1 MEEME
6 LSYTV
11 DGNVKCYNHFGT
23 QFVSFLES

>member
-6 LSYTV
+6 RSYTV
-11 DGNVKCYNHFGT
+11 DGNVKWYNCFGT